1 MQGTPARLSRNLQ
14 PNQVPSDVMCWMS
27 GMGSQTKLQGIAC
40 IPGGDLVHWGAAGE
54 GESLWVHAGSG
65 MKEFSP

>member
-1 MQGTPARLSRNLQ
+1 
-14 PNQVPSDVMCWMS
+14 MCWML

-40 IPGGDLVHWGAAGE
+40 VPGGDLVHWGAAGE
-54 GESLWVHAGSG
+54 GESLWIHAGSG